1 MATPEASSRHAELA
15 DEIREHQHRYYQLD
29 APTVS
34 DAEFDRLLRELE
46 ALESEFP
53 ELRTPES
60 PTQTVG
66 GTVSGDF
73 PKVEHAERMMSLD
86 NVFNLDELAAWAER
100 AERDAGGPVR
110 FLCEL
115 KIDGLA
121 INLTYDKGVLVRAA
135 TRGTGRVGDDVTPNV
150 RTIADIPERLAGDDV
165 PDLIEVRGEIY
176 FPAEAFAALNAM
188 LVEQGK
194 PTYMNPR
201 NAASGSLRQK
211 DPRVTGSRGLG
222 MVVHGL
228 GAREGFSPASQSAAY
243 TAMKAWGL
251 PVSSRWKLVD
261 DLAGVREFIDYYGEN
276 RHSVEHDIDGVVVKI
291 DEVAIQ
297 GRLGSTSRA
306 PRWAIAFKY
315 PPEEV
320 TTKLLDIAVNTG
332 RTGRVTPYAVLEPVK
347 VAGSIVAQATLH
359 NAQEVVR
366 KGVLIGDTVVLRK
379 AGDVIPEVL
388 GPVLELRPADARE
401 FVMPSECPA
410 CGTPLAPA
418 KEGDIDI
425 RCPNSRHCL
434 GQRRE
439 RLTYVGHRN
448 VLDIDVLGEKS
459 ARALIDSGVMFDE
472 GDLFSLTEEHLLQAP
487 FFVKKDGTLGANAAK
502 MLASLAEAKTRP
514 LARILRALSIR
525 HVGPDAAGALALEF
539 GSMAAIEEVIER
551 TSASVPSSDAAS
563 DSVSSDSASDS
574 IPVDSAPA
582 SDLVSVSVDSA
593 PASDSVSVDSAP
605 TSGDPASSDPASS
618 SLAVASGSIVAAE
631 AVVGEAAAKRKVA
644 RPVDPLAEVE
654 GVGPTIAQSLREWF
668 AVDWHR
674 EIIQKWRA
682 AGVVMAD
689 ERVEHG
695 TRTLDGLT
703 VVVTGT
709 LAGYTRDRAAEEITS
724 RGGKVSGSVSKK
736 TGFVVVGE
744 NPGSKYDKAM
754 ALKVPVL
761 DEAGFGVLLAD
772 GPEAARAVAE
782 AVPEAARAVAEA
794 VPEGVRAVAE
804 DAPEG

>member
-34 DAEFDRLLRELE
+34 DAEFDLLLRELE
-46 ALESEFP
+46 ALEAEFP

-86 NVFNLDELAAWAER
+86 NVFSLDELAAWAER

-121 INLTYDKGVLVRAA
+121 INLTYEKGVLVRAA

-150 RTIADIPERLAGDDV
+150 RTIGDIPERLTGDDL
-165 PDLIEVRGEIY
+165 PDLLEVRGEIY

-228 GAREGFSPASQSAAY
+228 GAREGFSPASQSEAY
-243 TAMKAWGL
+243 AAMKAWGL
-251 PVSSRWKLVD
+251 PVSSRWRLVD
-261 DLAGVREFIDYYGEN
+261 DLAGVREFIDHYGKH
-276 RHSVEHDIDGVVVKI
+276 RHDVEHDIDGVVVKI

-306 PRWAIAFKY
+306 PRWAIAYKY

-320 TTKLLDIAVNTG
+320 TTKLVDIQVNVG
-332 RTGRVTPYAVLEPVK
+332 RTGRVTPYAVVEPVV
-347 VAGSIVAQATLH
+347 VAGSEVEFATLH

-379 AGDVIPEVL
+379 AGDVIPEIL
-388 GPVLELRPADARE
+388 GPVLELRPADARA
-401 FVMPSECPA
+401 FVMPTECPD

-425 RCPNSRHCL
+425 RCPNSRYCL

-459 ARALIDSGVMFDE
+459 ARALIDSGVIFDE
-472 GDLFSLTEEHLLQAP
+472 GDLFDLTEEDLLRAP
-487 FFVKKDGTLGANAAK
+487 FFVKKDGTLGANATK
-502 MLASLAEAKTRP
+502 MLASLAEAKSRP
-514 LARILRALSIR
+514 LARILRGLSIR

-539 GSMAAIEEVIER
+539 GSMAAIEELIER
-551 TSASVPSSDAAS
+551 TSAAPAADAGSPELSAPGDDSLSASGSPSAPEGDASEGDAPEGDAPEGDAPEEAAPEADASEGDAPADAAS
-563 DSVSSDSASDS
+563 MD
-574 IPVDSAPA
+574 
-582 SDLVSVSVDSA
+582 
-593 PASDSVSVDSAP
+593 
-605 TSGDPASSDPASS
+605 
-618 SLAVASGSIVAAE
+618 
-631 AVVGEAAAKRKVA
+631 AVVEEAAAKRRAAK
-644 RPVDPLAEVE
+644 PVDPLAEVE

-674 EIIQKWRA
+674 EIVRKWRA

-689 ERVEHG
+689 ERVETG
-695 TRTLDGLT
+695 PRTLDGLT

-761 DEAGFGVLLAD
+761 DEAGFAVLLAD

-782 AVPEAARAVAEA
+782 TAPDAAGVVVE
-794 VPEGVRAVAE
+794 VTPEG
-804 DAPEG
+804 

>member
-15 DEIREHQHRYYQLD
+15 DEIREHQHRYYELD

-34 DAEFDRLLRELE
+34 DAEFDLLLRELE
-46 ALESEFP
+46 ALETEFP

-60 PTQTVG
+60 PTQMVG
-66 GTVSGDF
+66 GTASGDF

-86 NVFNLDELAAWAER
+86 NVFNLDELTAWTER
-100 AERDAGGPVR
+100 AVRDAGGPVR

-121 INLTYDKGVLVRAA
+121 INLTYEKGVLVRAA

-150 RTIADIPERLAGDDV
+150 RTIADIPERLTGDDV
-165 PDLIEVRGEIY
+165 PDLVEVRGEIY

-211 DPRVTGSRGLG
+211 DPRVTGARGLG

-228 GAREGFSPASQSAAY
+228 GAREGFSPASQSDAY
-243 TAMKAWGL
+243 AAMKAWGL
-251 PVSSRWKLVD
+251 PVSSRWRLVD
-261 DLAGVREFIDYYGEN
+261 DLAGVREFIEFYGKN

-291 DEVAIQ
+291 DDVSIQ

-320 TTKLLDIAVNTG
+320 TTKLLDIAVNVG
-332 RTGRVTPYAVLEPVK
+332 RTGRVTPYAVVEPVV
-347 VAGSIVAQATLH
+347 VAGSEVEFATLH

-366 KGVLIGDTVVLRK
+366 KNVLIGDTVVLRK
-379 AGDVIPEVL
+379 AGDVIPEIL
-388 GPVLELRPADARE
+388 GPVLELRPADARA
-401 FVMPSECPA
+401 FVMPTECPD

-425 RCPNSRHCL
+425 RCPNSQYCL

-459 ARALIDSGVMFDE
+459 ARALIDSGVLFDE
-472 GDLFSLTEEHLLQAP
+472 GDLFSLTEEDLLRAP

-502 MLASLAEAKTRP
+502 MLASIEEAKTRP
-514 LARILRALSIR
+514 LARVLRGLSIR

-539 GSMAAIEEVIER
+539 GSMEALEEIIAR
-551 TSASVPSSDAAS
+551 
-563 DSVSSDSASDS
+563 
-574 IPVDSAPA
+574 APETPA
-582 SDLVSVSVDSA
+582 LEA
-593 PASDSVSVDSAP
+593 P
-605 TSGDPASSDPASS
+605 
-618 SLAVASGSIVAAE
+618 AAE
-631 AVVGEAAAKRKVA
+631 APALQSPAAEAGVAEAAAAAPAIGQATLEVTTAAGTTAAEASAEVATAAEVSAEVATAAEVSAEVATAAEGKAAAKRKVKV
-644 RPVDPLAEVE
+644 VDPLAAVDK
-654 GVGPTIAQSLREWF
+654 VGPTIAESLREWF

-674 EIIQKWRA
+674 EIIRKWRD
-682 AGVVMAD
+682 AGVRMAD
-689 ERVEHG
+689 ERVETG
-695 TRTLDGLT
+695 PRTLDGLT

-709 LAGYTRDRAAEEITS
+709 LAGFTRDKAAEEITS
-724 RGGKVSGSVSKK
+724 RGGKVTGSVSKK
-736 TGFVVVGE
+736 TGFVVVGD

-761 DEAGFGVLLAD
+761 DEAGFGVLLTE

-782 AVPEAARAVAEA
+782 TGPEATSAVAEA
-794 VPEGVRAVAE
+794 GPEATSAVAE
-804 DAPEG
+804 ATPEG

>member
-34 DAEFDRLLRELE
+34 DAEFDLLLRELE
-46 ALESEFP
+46 ALEAEFP

-86 NVFNLDELAAWAER
+86 NVFSLDELTTWAER
-100 AERDAGGPVR
+100 AVRDAGGAVR

-121 INLTYDKGVLVRAA
+121 INLTYEKGVLVRAA

-150 RTIADIPERLAGDDV
+150 RTIGDIPERLTGDDV
-165 PDLIEVRGEIY
+165 PDLVEVRGEIY

-211 DPRVTGSRGLG
+211 DPRVTGARGLG

-228 GAREGFSPASQSAAY
+228 GAREGFTPASQSEAY
-243 TAMKAWGL
+243 AAMKAWGL
-251 PVSSRWKLVD
+251 PVSSRWRLVD
-261 DLAGVREFIDYYGEN
+261 DLAGVREFIDYYGKH
-276 RHSVEHDIDGVVVKI
+276 RHDVEHDIDGVVVKI

-320 TTKLLDIAVNTG
+320 TTKLVDIKVNVG
-332 RTGRVTPYAVLEPVK
+332 RTGRVTPYAVVEPVV
-347 VAGSIVAQATLH
+347 VAGSEVEFATLH

-379 AGDVIPEVL
+379 AGDVIPEIL
-388 GPVLELRPADARE
+388 GPVLELRPADARA
-401 FVMPSECPA
+401 FVMPAECPD

-425 RCPNSRHCL
+425 RCPNSRYCL

-439 RLTYVGHRN
+439 RLTYVGQRN

-459 ARALIDSGVMFDE
+459 ARALIDSGVIFDE
-472 GDLFSLTEEHLLQAP
+472 GDLFHLTEEDLLRAP

-502 MLASLAEAKTRP
+502 MLAGLAEAKSRP
-514 LARILRALSIR
+514 LARILRGLSIR

-551 TSASVPSSDAAS
+551 TSADTA
-563 DSVSSDSASDS
+563 
-574 IPVDSAPA
+574 
-582 SDLVSVSVDSA
+582 
-593 PASDSVSVDSAP
+593 
-605 TSGDPASSDPASS
+605 TGDPAPGLAGSASADADLS
-618 SLAVASGSIVAAE
+618 EETDLKSGAATDE
-631 AVVGEAAAKRKVA
+631 GVVEETTTKRRTAKI
-644 RPVDPLAEVE
+644 VDPLAEVE

-674 EIIQKWRA
+674 EIVQKWRA

-689 ERVEHG
+689 ERVETG
-695 TRTLDGLT
+695 PRTLDGLT

-709 LAGYTRDRAAEEITS
+709 LAGYTRDKAAEEITS

-761 DEAGFGVLLAD
+761 DEAGFGVLLAE

-782 AVPEAARAVAEA
+782 SSPDAESAGVEAT
-794 VPEGVRAVAE
+794 PEG
-804 DAPEG
+804 

>member
-1 MATPEASSRHAELA
+1 MATPEADPALRAASRHAELA

-34 DAEFDRLLRELE
+34 DAEFDLLLRELE
-46 ALESEFP
+46 ALEAEFP

-60 PTQTVG
+60 PTQSVG

-86 NVFNLDELAAWAER
+86 NVFSLDELTAWAER

-121 INLTYDKGVLVRAA
+121 INLTYEKGVLVRAA

-150 RTIADIPERLAGDDV
+150 RTIADIPERLTGDDL
-165 PDLIEVRGEIY
+165 PDLVEVRGEIY

-188 LVEQGK
+188 LVEQGR

-211 DPRVTGSRGLG
+211 DPRVTAARGLG

-243 TAMKAWGL
+243 EAMRAWGL

-261 DLAGVREFIDYYGEN
+261 DLAGVREFIEFYGKH
-276 RHSVEHDIDGVVVKI
+276 RHDVEHDIDGVVVKI
-291 DEVAIQ
+291 DDVAIQ

-306 PRWAIAFKY
+306 PRWAIAYKY

-320 TTKLLDIAVNTG
+320 TTRLLDIAVNVG
-332 RTGRVTPYAVLEPVK
+332 RTGRVTPYAVVEPVV
-347 VAGSIVAQATLH
+347 VAGSEVEFATLH

-379 AGDVIPEVL
+379 AGDVIPEIL
-388 GPVLELRPADARE
+388 GPVLELRPADARA
-401 FVMPSECPA
+401 FVMPTECPD

-425 RCPNSRHCL
+425 RCPNSRYCL

-459 ARALIDSGVMFDE
+459 ARALIDSGVLFDE
-472 GDLFSLTEEHLLQAP
+472 GDLFNLTEEDLLRAP
-487 FFVKKDGTLGANAAK
+487 FFVKKDGTLGANATK

-514 LARILRALSIR
+514 LARILRGLSIR

-539 GSMAAIEEVIER
+539 GSMAAIEELIEQ
-551 TSASVPSSDAAS
+551 TSAAFPPAGADAARADAALADAQTDAPLANAASADAAPADAAHMDAAS
-563 DSVSSDSASDS
+563 
-574 IPVDSAPA
+574 VDEN
-582 SDLVSVSVDSA
+582 
-593 PASDSVSVDSAP
+593 
-605 TSGDPASSDPASS
+605 
-618 SLAVASGSIVAAE
+618 E
-631 AVVGEAAAKRKVA
+631 ADAGEADAGEVEAAATATRRRAAKA
-644 RPVDPLAEVE
+644 VDPLAAVD
-654 GVGPTIAQSLREWF
+654 GVGPTIAESLREWF

-689 ERVEHG
+689 ERVETG
-695 TRTLDGLT
+695 PRTLDGLT

-744 NPGSKYDKAM
+744 NPGSKYDKAV

-761 DEAGFGVLLAD
+761 DEAGFAVLLAE

-782 AVPEAARAVAEA
+782 TT
-794 VPEGVRAVAE
+794 PEG
-804 DAPEG
+804 

>member
-1 MATPEASSRHAELA
+1 VATPEASSRHAELA
-15 DEIREHQHRYYQLD
+15 DEIREHQHRYYELD

-34 DAEFDRLLRELE
+34 DAEFDHLLRELE
-46 ALESEFP
+46 ALEAEFP

-60 PTQTVG
+60 PTQMVG
-66 GTVSGDF
+66 GTASGDF

-86 NVFNLDELAAWAER
+86 NVFNLDELTTWAER
-100 AERDAGGPVR
+100 AVRDAGGPVR

-121 INLTYDKGVLVRAA
+121 INLTYEKGVLVRAA

-150 RTIADIPERLAGDDV
+150 RTIGDIPDRLTGDDV
-165 PDLIEVRGEIY
+165 PDLVEVRGEIY

-211 DPRVTGSRGLG
+211 DPRVTGARGLG

-228 GAREGFSPASQSAAY
+228 GARQGFSPASQSESYA
-243 TAMKAWGL
+243 AMKAWGL
-251 PVSSRWKLVD
+251 PVSSRWKLVE
-261 DLAGVREFIDYYGEN
+261 DLAGVREFIEFYGKN

-291 DEVAIQ
+291 DDVAIQ

-320 TTKLLDIAVNTG
+320 TTKLVDILVNVG
-332 RTGRVTPYAVLEPVK
+332 RTGRVTPYAVVEPVV
-347 VAGSIVAQATLH
+347 VAGSEVEFATLH

-379 AGDVIPEVL
+379 AGDVIPEIL
-388 GPVLELRPADARE
+388 GPVLELRPADARA
-401 FVMPSECPA
+401 FVMPTECPD

-425 RCPNSRHCL
+425 RCPNSRYCL

-459 ARALIDSGVMFDE
+459 ARALIDSGVLFDE
-472 GDLFSLTEEHLLQAP
+472 GDLFKLTEEDLLRAP

-502 MLASLAEAKTRP
+502 MLASLEEAKTRP
-514 LARILRALSIR
+514 LARILRGLSIR

-539 GSMAAIEEVIER
+539 GSMAALEEVIQR
-551 TSASVPSSDAAS
+551 TSAPLPTPETDTDAAAS
-563 DSVSSDSASDS
+563 AVDPASPEADTGSASPETDTGSASPETDTGPAFPEAGSVSSE
-574 IPVDSAPA
+574 
-582 SDLVSVSVDSA
+582 
-593 PASDSVSVDSAP
+593 
-605 TSGDPASSDPASS
+605 T
-618 SLAVASGSIVAAE
+618 AVADAVAD
-631 AVVGEAAAKRKVA
+631 VKTTKRRVAK
-644 RPVDPLAEVE
+644 PVDPLAAVDK
-654 GVGPTIAQSLREWF
+654 VGPTIADSLREWF
-668 AVDWHR
+668 AVEWHR
-674 EIIQKWRA
+674 EIIQKWRD
-682 AGVVMAD
+682 AGVRMAD
-689 ERVEHG
+689 ERVETG
-695 TRTLDGLT
+695 PRTLDGLT

-709 LAGYTRDRAAEEITS
+709 LAGYTRDKAAEEITA
-724 RGGKVSGSVSKK
+724 RGGKVAGSVSKK
-736 TGFVVVGE
+736 TGFVVVGD

-754 ALKVPVL
+754 SLKVPVL
-761 DEAGFGVLLAD
+761 DEAGFGVLLAE

-782 AVPEAARAVAEA
+782 S
-794 VPEGVRAVAE
+794 
-804 DAPEG
+804 APEE

>member
-1 MATPEASSRHAELA
+1 VATPEADPALRAASRHAELA

-34 DAEFDRLLRELE
+34 DAEFDLLLRELE
-46 ALESEFP
+46 ALEAEFP

-60 PTQTVG
+60 PTQSVG

-86 NVFNLDELAAWAER
+86 NVFSLDELTAWAER

-121 INLTYDKGVLVRAA
+121 INLTYEKGVLVRAA

-150 RTIADIPERLAGDDV
+150 RTIADIPERLTGDDL
-165 PDLIEVRGEIY
+165 PDLVEVRGEIY

-188 LVEQGK
+188 LVEQGR

-211 DPRVTGSRGLG
+211 DPRVTAARGLG

-243 TAMKAWGL
+243 EAMRAWGL

-261 DLAGVREFIDYYGEN
+261 DLAGVREFIEFYGKH
-276 RHSVEHDIDGVVVKI
+276 RHDVEHDIDGVVVKI
-291 DEVAIQ
+291 DDVAIQ

-306 PRWAIAFKY
+306 PRWAIAYKY

-320 TTKLLDIAVNTG
+320 TTRLLDIAVNVG
-332 RTGRVTPYAVLEPVK
+332 RTGRVTPYAVVEPVV
-347 VAGSIVAQATLH
+347 VAGSEVEFATLH

-379 AGDVIPEVL
+379 AGDVIPEIL
-388 GPVLELRPADARE
+388 GPVLELRPADARA
-401 FVMPSECPA
+401 FVMPTECPD

-425 RCPNSRHCL
+425 RCPNSRYCL

-459 ARALIDSGVMFDE
+459 ARALIDSGVLFDE
-472 GDLFSLTEEHLLQAP
+472 GDLFNLTEEDLLRAP
-487 FFVKKDGTLGANAAK
+487 FFVKKDGTLGANATK

-514 LARILRALSIR
+514 LARILRGLSIR

-539 GSMAAIEEVIER
+539 GSMAAIEELIEQ
-551 TSASVPSSDAAS
+551 TSAAFPPAGADAARADAALADAQTDAPLANAASADAAPADAAHMDAAS
-563 DSVSSDSASDS
+563 
-574 IPVDSAPA
+574 VDES
-582 SDLVSVSVDSA
+582 
-593 PASDSVSVDSAP
+593 
-605 TSGDPASSDPASS
+605 
-618 SLAVASGSIVAAE
+618 E
-631 AVVGEAAAKRKVA
+631 ADAGEADAGEAEAAATATRRRAAKA
-644 RPVDPLAEVE
+644 VDPLAAVD
-654 GVGPTIAQSLREWF
+654 GVGPTIAESLREWF

-689 ERVEHG
+689 ERVETG
-695 TRTLDGLT
+695 PRTLDGLT

-744 NPGSKYDKAM
+744 NPGSKYDKAV

-761 DEAGFGVLLAD
+761 DEAGFAVLLAE

-782 AVPEAARAVAEA
+782 TT
-794 VPEGVRAVAE
+794 PEG
-804 DAPEG
+804 

>member
-1 MATPEASSRHAELA
+1 MATPEADPALRAASRHAELA
-15 DEIREHQHRYYQLD
+15 DEIREHQHRYYELD

-34 DAEFDRLLRELE
+34 DAEFDLLLRELE
-46 ALESEFP
+46 SLEAEFP

-66 GTVSGDF
+66 GTASGDF

-86 NVFNLDELAAWAER
+86 NVFNLDELAAWADR
-100 AERDAGGPVR
+100 AMRDAGGPVR

-121 INLTYDKGVLVRAA
+121 INLTYEKGVLVRAA

-150 RTIADIPERLAGDDV
+150 RTIGDIPERLTGDDV
-165 PDLIEVRGEIY
+165 PDLVEVRGEIY

-211 DPRVTGSRGLG
+211 DPRVTGARGLG

-228 GAREGFSPASQSAAY
+228 GAREGFSPVSQSAAY
-243 TAMKAWGL
+243 EAMKSWGL
-251 PVSSRWKLVD
+251 PVSERWKLVD
-261 DLAGVREFIDYYGEN
+261 DLAGVREFIEFYGKN

-291 DEVAIQ
+291 DDVAIQ

-320 TTKLLDIAVNTG
+320 TTKLLDIAVNVG
-332 RTGRVTPYAVLEPVK
+332 RTGRVTPYAVVEPVV
-347 VAGSIVAQATLH
+347 VAGSEVEFATLH

-379 AGDVIPEVL
+379 AGDVIPEIL
-388 GPVLELRPADARE
+388 GPVLELRPADARA
-401 FVMPSECPA
+401 FVMPTECPD

-425 RCPNSRHCL
+425 RCPNSRYCL

-459 ARALIDSGVMFDE
+459 ARALIDSGVLFDE
-472 GDLFSLTEEHLLQAP
+472 GDLFNLTEEDLLRAP
-487 FFVKKDGTLGANAAK
+487 FFVKKDGTLGANATK

-551 TSASVPSSDAAS
+551 TPAPPVEPGAEAGTSAAPAPDAAA
-563 DSVSSDSASDS
+563 D
-574 IPVDSAPA
+574 PVPA
-582 SDLVSVSVDSA
+582 AAD
-593 PASDSVSVDSAP
+593 
-605 TSGDPASSDPASS
+605 
-618 SLAVASGSIVAAE
+618 AVAGADVE
-631 AVVGEAAAKRKVA
+631 MTAAAGADVARDEAEGADAAADTAGKASKRKA
-644 RPVDPLAEVE
+644 AKPVDPLAAVDK
-654 GVGPTIAQSLREWF
+654 VGPTIAESLREWF

-674 EIIQKWRA
+674 EIIRKWRD
-682 AGVVMAD
+682 AGVRMAD
-689 ERVEHG
+689 ERVEAG
-695 TRTLDGLT
+695 PRTLDGLT

-709 LAGYTRDRAAEEITS
+709 LAGYTRDKAAEEITS
-724 RGGKVSGSVSKK
+724 RGGKVTGSVSKK
-736 TGFVVVGE
+736 TGFVVVGD

-761 DEAGFGVLLAD
+761 DEAGFGVLLAE

-782 AVPEAARAVAEA
+782 ST
-794 VPEGVRAVAE
+794 PEG
-804 DAPEG
+804 